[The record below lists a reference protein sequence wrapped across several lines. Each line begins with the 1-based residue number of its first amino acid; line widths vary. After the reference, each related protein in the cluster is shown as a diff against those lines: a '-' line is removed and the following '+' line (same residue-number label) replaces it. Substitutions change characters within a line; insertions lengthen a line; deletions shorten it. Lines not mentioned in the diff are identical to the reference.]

1 MSKSTSSSP
10 TLRERDRLIA
20 SASCLTTV
28 YRYNDTRMSV
38 APTPLRLGGYIRVSQ
53 VRGRDDEPERFA
65 SVDIQR
71 ERIETWTR
79 AYGHELFVVEEE
91 LDVGGQAQRPK
102 LLALIERVEQGRLD
116 GIVVAYASRFGRG
129 LVDTLG
135 LIDRI
140 TTAGGR
146 FVSVGDGM
154 DTSTDTGRLVLRIML
169 SIAEHELDRIRG
181 NWADSKARAVR
192 RGVHP
197 SAIAP
202 FGYRREGPPRTA
214 GGGPTGP
221 LVPDA
226 VTGPLVTEL
235 YRRRADGAGY
245 SELRRWLEQHGART
259 GHGRAEWSLR
269 GVKDIVR
276 NEVYLGVA
284 YARARN
290 GVGEDARNESAH
302 PALTDQL
309 TWRRAQRPGVRTTP
323 RGEPSPIRGLLR
335 CAGCRYKVRAERRR
349 YAHGEAWL
357 FSCRASKRSDMAARC
372 EHPVALKETGE
383 IEAWIVEQLF
393 AGWPALRARMEQQT
407 PGLDEERAK
416 VARDRAAF
424 EVWRDDTRVQ
434 QRLGMDAYLDGLAA
448 RQERLNAGLAELARA
463 EARLQAPAV
472 PDVDAATLRALWP
485 ELSPAEQHDWLS
497 SAIRCVFARGSS
509 RNPPL
514 DGRLRVVWHG
524 EPVDLPARGDR
535 DFVPFPFPFDDDD
548 AVDIGVAA
556 QQAPGDGRG

>member
-1 MSKSTSSSP
+1 MG
-10 TLRERDRLIA
+10 
-20 SASCLTTV
+20 
-28 YRYNDTRMSV
+28 V
-38 APTPLRLGGYIRVSQ
+38 APTPLRLGGYVRVSQ

-71 ERIETWTR
+71 ERIETWSR
-79 AYGHELFVVEEE
+79 AYGHELVLVEEE

-102 LLALIERVEQGRLD
+102 LLGLIERVERGQLD

-140 TTAGGR
+140 TRAAGR

-181 NWADSKARAVR
+181 NWADAKARAVG

-202 FGYRREGPPRTA
+202 FGYRRGGPPRRT
-214 GGGPTGP
+214 GGGATGP
-221 LVPDA
+221 LVPDP

-235 YRRRADGAGY
+235 YQRRADGAGY
-245 SELRRWLEQHGART
+245 SELARWLEQQGART
-259 GHGRAEWSLR
+259 GYGRNEWSLR
-269 GVKDIVR
+269 AVKDIVR

-290 GVGEDARNESAH
+290 DLGEDARNETAH
-302 PALTDQL
+302 PALTDHL
-309 TWRRAQRPGVRTTP
+309 TWRRAQRAGVRVEPT
-323 RGEPSPIRGLLR
+323 GEPSAIRGLLR

-349 YAHGEAWL
+349 YANSEAWL
-357 FSCRASKRSDMAARC
+357 FSCRASKRSDLAALC
-372 EHPVALKETGE
+372 DHPVSLKETGE

-393 AGWPALRARMEQQT
+393 AGWPALRARMERQF
-407 PGLDEERAK
+407 PGLDKERAA
-416 VARDRAAF
+416 VARDRDAF

-448 RQERLNAGLAELARA
+448 RQERLNAGLAALARA
-463 EARLQAPAV
+463 EARLQAPSV
-472 PDVDAATLRALWP
+472 PDIDAETLRALWP
-485 ELSPAEQHDWLS
+485 ELTPAEQHDWLS
-497 SAIRCVFARGSS
+497 SAIQCVFARGSS
-509 RNPPL
+509 RNAPL

-535 DFVPFPFPFDDDD
+535 DFTPLAFPFDDDD
-548 AVDIGVAA
+548 AVDIGVTAK
-556 QQAPGDGRG
+556 QTPGHGRS